1 MKYEFSFTE
10 ASKIFAQVSKIE
22 NAVSEQTKLSAE
34 YDSISNTFDAEFAKY
49 NYTFFN
55 APKEL
60 QELFEEK
67 TAIYDANEK
76 AERKAYKAIKEFAE
90 LVGVGE
96 NYCDCWEDDI
106 KKYLKNRYYWEAPKM
121 VYKCKSLAKDVA
133 RKINI
138 NA

>member
-1 MKYEFSFTE
+1 MKYEFNFTE
-10 ASKIFAQVSKIE
+10 ASKIFAQVAKIE
-22 NAVSEQTKLSAE
+22 NAVSEYNKIAAE
-34 YDSISNTFDAEFAKY
+34 EDSIANTFDAEFAKY
-49 NYTFFN
+49 GYTFFN

-60 QELFEEK
+60 QELFEQK
-67 TAIYDANEK
+67 TSAFDVREK
-76 AERKAYKAIKEFAE
+76 AERKAYKTIKEFAE
-90 LVGVGE
+90 LIGVGE

-121 VYKCKSLAKDVA
+121 VYKCKVLAMDVA

>member
-1 MKYEFSFTE
+1 MKYNFTFTE
-10 ASKIFAQVSKIE
+10 ASKIFAQVTKIE
-22 NAVSEQTKLSAE
+22 NAVSEYNKAAAE
-34 YDSISNTFDAEFAKY
+34 YDDLSNTFDAEFAKY

-60 QELFEEK
+60 QDLFDK
-67 TAIYDANEK
+67 KCAAFDANEK
-76 AERKAYKAIKEFAE
+76 AERKAYKTIKEFA
-90 LVGVGE
+90 VMIGVGE

-121 VYKCKSLAKDVA
+121 VYKVKALAMDAA
-133 RKINI
+133 RKIDI

>member
-1 MKYEFSFTE
+1 MKYEFTFAE
-10 ASKIFAQVSKIE
+10 ASKIFAQVVKIE
-22 NAVSEQTKLSAE
+22 NAVSEQEKAAAE
-34 YDSISNTFDAEFAKY
+34 YDSISNTFGAEFARY

-60 QELFEEK
+60 QDLFAEK
-67 TAIYDANEK
+67 NNAYEANK
-76 AERKAYKAIKEFAE
+76 SAERKAYKAIKEFAE
-90 LVGVGE
+90 LIGCGE

-121 VYKCKSLAKDVA
+121 VYKAKSLAKDVA